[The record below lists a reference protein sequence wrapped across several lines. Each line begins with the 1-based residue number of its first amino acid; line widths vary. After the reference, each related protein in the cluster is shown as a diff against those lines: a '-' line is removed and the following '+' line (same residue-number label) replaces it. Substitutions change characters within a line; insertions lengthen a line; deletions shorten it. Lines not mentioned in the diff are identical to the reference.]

1 MGSATDITV
10 FITLLSGI
18 LGLIS
23 WLWIKII
30 RPTMSFVHKHDEI
43 AKSVET
49 IKNELTTNGGNSIKD
64 AVCNLG
70 HTCDRIE
77 DGQKIIEQRTKAA
90 LHYIPAALF
99 ETDGAGRLTWTN
111 EPFYE
116 LTGQSLS
123 DMEGFDWLVYIHEDE
138 REDLMTDFESCL
150 EMNRKFSRD
159 VMTSDDKEVRLT
171 GFPYKLSE
179 KEHGGF
185 LVSISEIRSD

>member
-1 MGSATDITV
+1 MGGTDATL

-23 WLWIKII
+23 WLWIKILK
-30 RPTMSFVHKHDEI
+30 PTMKFVHQHEEV

-70 HTCDRIE
+70 STCGRIE
-77 DGQKIIEQRTKAA
+77 DGQKIIEQRTKAT
-90 LHYIPAALF
+90 LHYIPVALF
-99 ETDGAGRLTWTN
+99 ETDRCGRLTWTN

-116 LTGQSLS
+116 LTGQTLS
-123 DMEGFDWLVYIHEDE
+123 DIEGFDWVTYIHEDE
-138 REDLMTDFESCL
+138 REGLVAEWESCL
-150 EMNRKFSRD
+150 EMNRKFSKD
-159 VMTSDDKEVRLT
+159 VMTSDNKEVRLT

-179 KEHGGF
+179 EEHGGF
-185 LVSISEIRSD
+185 LVSISKIRRD

>member
-1 MGSATDITV
+1 MGSTDATV

-18 LGLIS
+18 LGLVS

-30 RPTMSFVHKHDEI
+30 RPTMSFVHQHEEV

-70 HTCDRIE
+70 HTCGRIE
-77 DGQKIIEQRTKAA
+77 DRQKIIEQRTKAA
-90 LHYIPAALF
+90 LHHIPSALF
-99 ETDGAGRLTWTN
+99 ETDGTGRLTWTN

-116 LTGQSLS
+116 LTGQTLS
-123 DMEGFDWLVYIHEDE
+123 DISGFDWLAYIHEDE
-138 REDLMTDFESCL
+138 REDLVTEFESCL
-150 EMNRKFSRD
+150 EMNRKFSKE
-159 VMTSDDKEVRLT
+159 VMTTDDKEVRLT

-185 LVSISEIRSD
+185 LVSISEIRRD